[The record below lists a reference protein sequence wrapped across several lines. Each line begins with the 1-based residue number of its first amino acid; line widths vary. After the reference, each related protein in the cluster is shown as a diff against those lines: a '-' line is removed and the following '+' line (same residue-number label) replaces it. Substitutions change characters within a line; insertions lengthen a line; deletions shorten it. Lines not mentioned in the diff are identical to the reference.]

1 MTVHNI
7 NFSAP
12 AKLITSISPS
22 YISKN
27 GPYIAAYVGRIN
39 KENPKGECYYIR
51 PFSLY
56 DEKTGRLT
64 IVMTTE
70 QSSVHA
76 NENRVCKDILFDGE
90 IVIQDFDYSRSS
102 ANRVVHVNMN
112 IINNTGHTLRNVSI
126 HNGLIHDNEF
136 TFIGRI
142 AYFLFSTNYWIAK
155 KREFRKRSVPV
166 EKVLPATN
174 FIVEVSK

>member
-39 KENPKGECYYIR
+39 KENPKGQCYYIR

-76 NENRVCKDILFDGE
+76 NENRVCNDSLHQF
-90 IVIQDFDYSRSS
+90 Y
-102 ANRVVHVNMN
+102 N
-112 IINNTGHTLRNVSI
+112 I
-126 HNGLIHDNEF
+126 
-136 TFIGRI
+136 
-142 AYFLFSTNYWIAK
+142 
-155 KREFRKRSVPV
+155 
-166 EKVLPATN
+166 
-174 FIVEVSK
+174 